1 MNNLKFDKQKTA
13 VLFYL
18 HWYCC
23 FLFYFFIMY
32 FYIIS
37 CISTLLTRLFYAILS
52 IPFIFL
58 SIEYTYFICNQYYH
72 IHYFSP
78 FERIFQHFLSLY
90 IFSYFFCYLSN
101 FQVFPFFSIL
111 LPFFK
116 FFLSCHAIFLFLLH
130 FSLKTPLNLDFSR
143 TAIFYI
149 F

>member
-1 MNNLKFDKQKTA
+1 MTNKKQQYSFIFIGIA
-13 VLFYL
+13 VSFFIFYNVFL
-18 HWYCC
+18 YYFMYFYTSYTSVLCC
-23 FLFYFFIMY
+23 SINTIYFFINRIM
-32 FYIIS
+32 
-37 CISTLLTRLFYAILS
+37 
-52 IPFIFL
+52 
-58 SIEYTYFICNQYYH
+58 YFICNQYYH

-101 FQVFPFFSIL
+101 FQVFPFFPIL